1 LTYALFQVPAGYFAD
16 RADVRWLYAQ
26 AVGWW
31 SLAAMAAA
39 ISPTLGVLIG
49 LRALLGVGESF
60 NWPCALRVTERILP
74 AAERGLGNGIF
85 NSGAA
90 VGAVVT
96 PLVIPLLAEWLG
108 WRVAFVVVGAL
119 GLCWVVAWWWVMR
132 APAAQVL
139 VSEPRVVPENG
150 GRTGSARGL
159 GWVAGLAVVSIAL
172 GVWGYSRY
180 GLPTIWLGVALFMLG
195 LLGVAR
201 ALPLEQ
207 AGTGGWMGSLARVV
221 RLRRFWVLV
230 IVSVSINIC
239 WHFLVNW
246 LPTFLKEDSEVPY
259 LVDRLQAWIGS
270 RKLKADA
277 SYLVS
282 SVATALVFV
291 AADIGN
297 LVGGMASRRLA
308 RQGYRPATARWRV
321 MLICALAI
329 GAGISVG
336 YVKDSV
342 LTILILC
349 VMAMGAAALMANYFA
364 FCQEVDRSHT
374 GLIVGILGGLGNL
387 FAAGMLPFAGMVKD
401 RTGQFGTVFLIVGAS
416 PIVGILLLGLLWGKD
431 ENVGGPRVSRRNSRW
446 WRWCV
451 SLAGRWSGILA

>member
-1 LTYALFQVPAGYFAD
+1 
-16 RADVRWLYAQ
+16 
-26 AVGWW
+26 
-31 SLAAMAAA
+31 
-39 ISPTLGVLIG
+39 
-49 LRALLGVGESF
+49 
-60 NWPCALRVTERILP
+60 
-74 AAERGLGNGIF
+74 
-85 NSGAA
+85 
-90 VGAVVT
+90 
-96 PLVIPLLAEWLG
+96 
-108 WRVAFVVVGAL
+108 
-119 GLCWVVAWWWVMR
+119 
-132 APAAQVL
+132 
-139 VSEPRVVPENG
+139 
-150 GRTGSARGL
+150 
-159 GWVAGLAVVSIAL
+159 
-172 GVWGYSRY
+172 
-180 GLPTIWLGVALFMLG
+180 
-195 LLGVAR
+195 
-201 ALPLEQ
+201 
-207 AGTGGWMGSLARVV
+207 
-221 RLRRFWVLV
+221 
-230 IVSVSINIC
+230 
-239 WHFLVNW
+239 VNW

-401 RTGQFGTVFLIVGAS
+401 KTGQFGMVFLIVGVS
-416 PIVGILLLGLLWGKD
+416 PMVGILLLGLLWGKD
-431 ENVGGPRVSRRNSRW
+431 ENVGGSE
-446 WRWCV
+446 
-451 SLAGRWSGILA
+451 SLVGI